1 MKVMAR
7 ACGHTHFNQFN
18 LNDITTWKRE
28 MADLTGIKYAGVGW
42 SQPNQSSSSTTPQ
55 TNKGEESHVHHRQPS
70 SRIRR

>member
-7 ACGHTHFNQFN
+7 ACGHTHLNQFN
-18 LNDITTWKRE
+18 SNDITTWKRE

-42 SQPNQSSSSTTPQ
+42 SHPDNIVFSQPYTKPR
-55 TNKGEESHVHHRQPS
+55 GETSHVNPRQSS